1 MEYDKINREISGC
14 ESLIMKIVWESDG
27 DISTQQLME
36 ELNTKF
42 DKKYARTTVV
52 TLVQRLV
59 EKEFVKTYRNG
70 RASYVHATKSK
81 EEYLKKYFTDAVYLW
96 FDGDFNKLAQMGI

>member
-1 MEYDKINREISGC
+1 
-14 ESLIMKIVWESDG
+14 
-27 DISTQQLME
+27 
-36 ELNTKF
+36 
-42 DKKYARTTVV
+42 
-52 TLVQRLV
+52 VQRLV

-96 FDGDFNKLAQMGI
+96 FDGDFNKLVQMGI